1 MANNTC
7 SSGSLSTFLAG
18 ALLGAAT
25 ALLLTP
31 RTGKET
37 RKLLV
42 DYGVNLKDNLPEDL
56 RHKAE
61 VTIERGR
68 HLIEQGQEMIMRG
81 NDIINEGKEYI
92 DEKKKALNE
101 AIEAGRRAM
110 EEEKENLAAT
120 MEEDNA

>member
-1 MANNTC
+1 MSNNDC
-7 SSGSLSTFLAG
+7 SQGSFSAFLAG
-18 ALLGAAT
+18 TLLGAAT

-31 RTGKET
+31 RTGKEN

-61 VTIERGR
+61 ATIERGR

-110 EEEKENLAAT
+110 EEEKENLTAT
-120 MEEDNA
+120 MEEDA

>member
-1 MANNTC
+1 MSNNNC
-7 SSGSLSTFLAG
+7 SPGTFSTFLAG
-18 ALLGAAT
+18 ALLGAAA

-31 RTGKET
+31 KTGKET
-37 RKLLV
+37 RKLLA
-42 DYGVNLKDNLPEDL
+42 DYGDNLKEHLPEDL

-61 VTIERGR
+61 VAIERGR
-68 HLIEQGQEMIMRG
+68 HLIEQGQEMIIRG

-120 MEEDNA
+120 LEEENA

>member
-1 MANNTC
+1 MSNDNC
-7 SSGSLSTFLAG
+7 SSGTFATFLTG

-42 DYGVNLKDNLPEDL
+42 DYGVNLKESLPEDL
-56 RHKAE
+56 RQKAE
-61 VTIERGR
+61 ATIERGR

-92 DEKKKALNE
+92 DEKKRALNE

-120 MEEDNA
+120 MEEDQA

>member
-1 MANNTC
+1 MGNNTC

-18 ALLGAAT
+18 ALIGAVT

-31 RTGKET
+31 KTGKET
-37 RKLLV
+37 RKLLA
-42 DYGVNLKDNLPEDL
+42 DYGGNLKEHLPEDL
-56 RHKAE
+56 RNKAE
-61 VTIERGR
+61 ATIERGR
-68 HLIEQGQEMIMRG
+68 HLIEQGQDMIMRG

-120 MEEDNA
+120 MEEENA

>member
-1 MANNTC
+1 MSNNNC
-7 SSGSLSTFLAG
+7 SPSFSTFLAG

-101 AIEAGRRAM
+101 AIEAGRQAM
-110 EEEKENLAAT
+110 AEEKENLAAA